1 MRPIAVF
8 PSNLPGVELRTATT
22 RLTSHWD
29 RVCLSALIFVICI
42 VGCSTVPSEIPTDI
56 EPKEYFQRA
65 QEAVVERGDYDTALR
80 YYETFVERHGDDI
93 QLTVEAEYEIAFI
106 HYKQGEID
114 LAKAEFDALI
124 DKYFSDNAQL
134 LPRWP
139 LILTEKVVASLEQPA
154 TAEE

>member
-1 MRPIAVF
+1 MRSPTKRV
-8 PSNLPGVELRTATT
+8 
-22 RLTSHWD
+22 TSQWIKASY
-29 RVCLSALIFVICI
+29 LLLFLGLVIL
-42 VGCSTVPSEIPTDI
+42 GCSTVPAEIPADI

-106 HYKQGEID
+106 HYKQGQLD
-114 LAKAEFDALI
+114 LAKDEFEALI
-124 DKYFSDNAQL
+124 EKYSTDTAQI

-139 LILTEKVVASLEQPA
+139 LILTEKVLASLEQPA
-154 TAEE
+154 TAVE

>member
-1 MRPIAVF
+1 M
-8 PSNLPGVELRTATT
+8 
-22 RLTSHWD
+22 TSHWV
-29 RVCLSALIFVICI
+29 RACYSALIIGAVFL
-42 VGCSTVPSEIPTDI
+42 GCSTVPSEIPTDI

-80 YYETFVERHGDDI
+80 YYETFVERHSNDI

-114 LAKAEFDALI
+114 LAKTEFEALI
-124 DKYFSDNAQL
+124 EKYSTDTAQL

-139 LILTEKVVASLEQPA
+139 LILTEKVAATIEPV